1 MSYCCQPPSPEIAKR
16 FYGSN
21 PTELKRC
28 ADEAQVY
35 LDHLRE
41 ELTEGP
47 PDVDPSLGLNPEKME
62 AGWRSNLHWRI
73 TEAEA
78 SVAAYAELVA

>member
-1 MSYCCQPPSPEIAKR
+1 MKRIQPPCPEIAKR

-21 PTELKRC
+21 PIELKRC
-28 ADEAQVY
+28 ADEAQGY

-41 ELTEGP
+41 VLIKGP
-47 PDVDPSLGLNPEKME
+47 PNVDPSLGLNPEKMD
-62 AGWRSNLHWRI
+62 AAWRENLQWKI

-78 SVAAYAELVA
+78 SVAAYAELVE